1 MRGEIDLASTFSVCI
16 PVVSLQKTLKF
27 CDLFSLSR
35 SALVGKD
42 IEFSFIHSVIAD
54 VLQMSGR
61 VAVATLLVFIGC
73 CTNVIL
79 LELLVKAQPGCTN
92 LITFA
97 QFLFTA
103 LEGFVF
109 TAKFGTKKSIV
120 PLRHYVA
127 LVVMFFVVSVANNL
141 ALSYD
146 ISMPLHMIFKSGSL
160 IATMLLGMLLLQRR
174 YPLSKYIAVSMI
186 TVGII
191 LCTYASVR
199 DVPKQ
204 KDRVVRHNDSLHTQF
219 IGVILLSLALLL
231 SARMGIYQERLST
244 VGIIL
249 CTYASVRDV
258 PKQKDLVVRHNDSLH
273 TQFIGVIL
281 LSLALLL
288 SARMGIY
295 QESLSARFGKHP
307 RESLFY
313 VHALP
318 LPGFLLLSSDIL
330 HQAHLFHQSAPLEM
344 GLLGS
349 VPSAWMYLFL
359 NVITQYVCIRSV
371 YVLTTECSSLTVTL
385 IITLRKFISLLLS
398 IFYFQN
404 PFTLLHWAGTF
415 LVFLGTL
422 LFTHIFD
429 SLATLFTSKAL
440 KVE

>member
-231 SARMGIYQERLST
+231 SARMGIYQE
-244 VGIIL
+244 
-249 CTYASVRDV
+249 
-258 PKQKDLVVRHNDSLH
+258 
-273 TQFIGVIL
+273 
-281 LSLALLL
+281 
-288 SARMGIY
+288 
-295 QESLSARFGKHP
+295 SLSARFGKHP